1 MDDITS
7 FEGLDQNMVTLI
19 FKFPLLARPEDEVGE
34 KTLVKWIHKSYAE
47 AYNKTANR
55 YDVYGCITKLSTEG
69 YFIKK
74 AYGNRVILK
83 PTQNYFRVKQGK
95 TPIIKK
101 KTAIQSV
108 FEEPKEELPIESC
121 PTKPSIGSIQIK
133 PSENSP
139 SSYLEDL
146 QNRIRAYEG
155 PDKKLIMYFPPLYHL
170 ACNILNDQYTDWHT
184 KMLISSALGYYIL
197 EDDIIPDDQELGY
210 LDDLFI
216 LSYVLHQIEKHVSPN
231 LLEDNWNYQEN
242 VHEVIENVF
251 HETYNIVEDF
261 ACEILHKVGLW
272 KFKELELEEYSGTY
286 QDRIAKL
293 AHEKRELMGLLAYL
307 VKVVYNTN
315 IPKDKLSKIKE
326 FLMKYGDYT
335 EIERLIQISLQDHDI
350 IDSHTADKIRFKEE
364 LEDELRRA
372 HLNAILEE
380 NDVMRS

>member
-1 MDDITS
+1 MDEIAS
-7 FEGLDQNMVTLI
+7 FEGLDQKMVTLV
-19 FKFPLLARPEDEVGE
+19 FKFPLLTRPEDEVGE

-47 AYNKTANR
+47 AYHETANR
-55 YDVYGCITKLSTEG
+55 YDIFGCITKLSAKG

-74 AYGNRVILK
+74 AYGNHVILK

-95 TPIIKK
+95 SPIAKK
-101 KTAIQSV
+101 KTTFQSV
-108 FEEPKEELPIESC
+108 LEEPKEESPLETCLI
-121 PTKPSIGSIQIK
+121 KPSIGSIQIK
-133 PSENSP
+133 SSENCL
-139 SSYLEDL
+139 SYMEYL
-146 QNRIRAYEG
+146 QKRINSYEG
-155 PDKKLIMYFPPLYHL
+155 PDKKLIAYFPPLYHL

-197 EDDIIPDDQELGY
+197 EYDIIPDDKELGY

-242 VHEVIENVF
+242 VHEVIENVY
-251 HETYNIVEDF
+251 HETYNLVEDF
-261 ACEILHKVGLW
+261 ACEILHKVGIW

-307 VKVVYNTN
+307 VKVVYHTN
-315 IPKDKLSKIKE
+315 IPRDDLSKIKE

-335 EIERLIQISLQDHDI
+335 EIERLIQISLRDHDI
-350 IDSHTADKIRFKEE
+350 IDSHTADKIKFEEE
-364 LEDELRRA
+364 LEEELRRA
-372 HLNAILEE
+372 RLNAILEE
-380 NDVMRS
+380 NDEMRS